1 MRWIKLDL
9 ICICFKKLTHHCFK
23 SSSFIWSS
31 WIDSLNFLYFF
42 YSIRFTS
49 AQLASSPPFP
59 LFGVASHPV
68 DIATHIAPCHVSFP
82 LNQDDI
88 ADSVSSFDNASSSRL
103 SSRTETLNPYYHNM
117 TLFLYRPT
125 LILHC
130 YKKDH
135 LNIDHSPHHSI
146 TSLFYLL
153 PSKSTTSSKLHPS
166 LSFPFIIISRPSSLH
181 IMAPTLI
188 N

>member
-1 MRWIKLDL
+1 LKQLNRQLE
-9 ICICFKKLTHHCFK
+9 F
-23 SSSFIWSS
+23 
-31 WIDSLNFLYFF
+31 SLFF

-49 AQLASSPPFP
+49 AQLTSSPPFP

-68 DIATHIAPCHVSFP
+68 DIATHIAPCHVSFS
-82 LNQDDI
+82 LNQDEI

-130 YKKDH
+130 YKKII
-135 LNIDHSPHHSI
+135 LILI
-146 TSLFYLL
+146 TL
-153 PSKSTTSSKLHPS
+153 PTTQSRLYFTSSLAKSPRHRSSTRRCHS
-166 LSFPFIIISRPSSLH
+166 LSSLSHVHRPF
-181 IMAPTLI
+181 T
-188 N
+188 